1 MTAGREHFALDWLK
15 DELDETL
22 KVARQA
28 LESYSESGRD
38 ATRMRSCLTALHQVH
53 GTLLMLEL
61 TGVTVLSDE
70 LEQLAQAMH
79 DGAIVDLDA
88 AQQLLMQ
95 GILQLP
101 AHLEEIQKGLP
112 DTRRAVLVLAN
123 EIRLARGEQSFSD
136 AASLTPSELLL
147 PADDQALDRFDQI
160 DGADKARKIRGAFQ
174 QVLLSLLKGR
184 GREDAAAVLSK
195 VAVGLERICEGA
207 PIVVLWRAL
216 GAYLGSVAA
225 VGDALSGDVVKVLR
239 RVDAEIKNLA
249 TLGREALLQPVNT
262 VLVGVLV
269 DAATQRGADNIEL
282 RQIADALALEAG
294 SQTAAISGRE
304 AMQHA
309 ASALREDLA
318 AIKDELD
325 MFVRS
330 DERTTDG
337 FKQLAAP
344 LRQIGSTLSILGF
357 ESSREILADQ
367 SSALNAALE
376 SGVIDDAVLMSIAG
390 ALIQVDENL
399 AALGRSRT
407 SMLAG
412 TSEAAAI
419 ISDAQVAVLNEARS
433 GLEETKHAVVDYIT
447 AQWDVDQLE
456 AIPDLLGAI
465 KGALAIVPL
474 AMPASLL
481 GQCADYVRNHLL
493 LGEKPDWQALD
504 HFADAISGIDYF
516 LERLIAEGAPPGD
529 EILVV
534 VQRSLAALGVAG
546 LEPDEVTT
554 EPVLL
559 EAVAEPGEATA
570 EPVVTEP
577 AEATA
582 ELVVS
587 EPAEAA
593 AEPAVIEPAEAA
605 VEPAAEPGRDEPV
618 SDEPDSDVPVG
629 EVSTGDVSAS
639 PGGEFSLELLDE
651 SEPESP
657 ELSSKP
663 PEPPDL
669 SLEQLDLSP
678 EPPELSLEPLDLS
691 PEPPELS
698 LEPPELSLEPPEPS
712 PEPPEPSLEPSL
724 EPMDEQPVGAVADD
738 EERSPIVEAV
748 EFSLDETEFDTL
760 AEPPAPELPAADE
773 DPGLLQV
780 EADVEAPLEQQAP
793 LAAEVQEPVVII
805 DEDFDEEI
813 VEIFAEEVTEVLQ
826 AVDDWLPR
834 WADGFDNEEALTET
848 RRAFHTLKGSGRM
861 VGAELIGK
869 LAWSIENMLNRI
881 MDGTIEP
888 HDQLV
893 SLIREA
899 GALIPS
905 LSEAFRARQP
915 VEGKSVAAIVER
927 ADVLSS
933 GGRIEELDA
942 PVEIPE
948 DVEPAAVAEDQQM
961 PTVEASQEPDLNE
974 PELVDPELVG
984 LELDEPILD
993 EPEPV
998 VIESPAEVAAAE
1010 MPQGVTSH
1018 AADEPDAL
1026 AGDESETLADS
1037 VKDHD
1042 VMALFEEEAN
1052 RHLEILESRFNSEDD
1067 IAELELDETVM
1078 RALHTLRGSAAMAGI
1093 DAVAGIATPL
1103 YEAATAFRDTMQPIT
1118 PDLFDFLQQGVFAL
1132 RRCLDALGVGHEP
1145 DEDHALFESEARRI
1159 LAELG
1164 ADHASGAASLLQLEG
1179 TPVLLGAGDQLIHW
1193 REHGAPSDGLVDV
1206 VAALHEVRNECQSRG
1221 MDGVADLCDGLIE
1234 SYEYFEAVPLS
1245 EAAFESLGEGHEL
1258 LLDVFDRI
1266 AADQELPDMVP
1277 MVGKLAAARLD
1288 EPEIVS
1294 APANVDTELNSAKLL
1309 EFPTVG
1315 AEAPTDA
1322 GSELPELELQA
1333 QPDETQADET
1343 LSDQAEPAAE
1353 HQNVARRA
1361 PRLPDDVDEEI
1372 LEIFFEE
1379 ADELLES
1386 IDQGVHEWFEARD
1399 NRVYLENLLRALH
1412 TLKGGARL
1420 AGLMELGDETHALE
1434 SYLVA
1439 LQNEETDPDDE
1450 FFSDLQRRHDELA
1463 TTVLLLKAA
1472 AHGEELDPESIPVGM
1487 DDSVES
1493 ELLGADPA
1501 ETNAE
1506 PQVAATQAP
1515 EVAAADELQV
1525 APAEEPIVPEVPAQT
1540 QTAEVVPLAP
1550 ETETEPQVPT
1560 PARTNEPREMVRVAA
1575 TLLEEL
1581 VNLAGENSIIRSR
1594 IEQVINDFSGSL
1606 SEMET
1611 TIERVREQL
1620 RRLEIE
1626 TEAQVLFRHTRGDG
1640 PVYDEFDPLEMDRYS
1655 QLQQVSKSLSETA
1668 SDMLDLKE
1676 TLANKARE
1684 SETLLIQQ
1692 ARVNTEL
1699 QEGLMRTRMV
1709 PFSRLLP
1716 RLRRIVRQVARDLG
1730 KQVEFHAYNAEGELD
1745 RNVLERIVP
1754 ALEHMLR
1761 NSVDHGIEAPKL
1773 RSNFG
1778 KPELGRID
1786 LRLSREAGDV
1796 VIEITDDGAGIDVE
1810 TVRAKAIERGLMS
1823 ADAWMADDDILQ
1835 FVLAPGFTTAKV
1847 VTQISGR
1854 GVGMDVVHSAVK
1866 ELGGAIDI
1874 MSMPGKGTRF
1884 TVRLPFTVS
1893 VSRALMVSVGE
1904 DTYAVPLNNIE
1915 GIVRVSTRELAE
1927 LSDPKGMGFEYAGVP
1942 YKVRYLGTYI
1952 GREYAPRPDQT
1963 SVPMVLIRSGDQALA
1978 VHVDSV
1984 QGSREIVVKSLGPQ
1998 FAGVGGISG
2007 ATILGDGSV
2016 VVILDLITLIRAQTG
2031 TSAQVRSERPQY
2043 ARDPARPKCVMVVD
2057 DSVTVRKVTSRLLER
2072 QGMDVIVAKDG
2083 VEAIALLQERR
2094 PDIILLDIEMPRMDG
2109 FEVARQVRH
2118 DQGLA
2123 ELPIVMISSRT
2134 GSKHQER
2141 AAELGVNRFLGKP
2154 FQESEL
2160 LATID
2165 ELVEI

>member
-1 MTAGREHFALDWLK
+1 
-15 DELDETL
+15 
-22 KVARQA
+22 
-28 LESYSESGRD
+28 
-38 ATRMRSCLTALHQVH
+38 
-53 GTLLMLEL
+53 
-61 TGVTVLSDE
+61 
-70 LEQLAQAMH
+70 
-79 DGAIVDLDA
+79 
-88 AQQLLMQ
+88 
-95 GILQLP
+95 
-101 AHLEEIQKGLP
+101 
-112 DTRRAVLVLAN
+112 
-123 EIRLARGEQSFSD
+123 
-136 AASLTPSELLL
+136 
-147 PADDQALDRFDQI
+147 
-160 DGADKARKIRGAFQ
+160 
-174 QVLLSLLKGR
+174 
-184 GREDAAAVLSK
+184 
-195 VAVGLERICEGA
+195 
-207 PIVVLWRAL
+207 
-216 GAYLGSVAA
+216 
-225 VGDALSGDVVKVLR
+225 
-239 RVDAEIKNLA
+239 
-249 TLGREALLQPVNT
+249 
-262 VLVGVLV
+262 
-269 DAATQRGADNIEL
+269 
-282 RQIADALALEAG
+282 
-294 SQTAAISGRE
+294 
-304 AMQHA
+304 
-309 ASALREDLA
+309 
-318 AIKDELD
+318 
-325 MFVRS
+325 
-330 DERTTDG
+330 
-337 FKQLAAP
+337 
-344 LRQIGSTLSILGF
+344 
-357 ESSREILADQ
+357 
-367 SSALNAALE
+367 
-376 SGVIDDAVLMSIAG
+376 
-390 ALIQVDENL
+390 
-399 AALGRSRT
+399 
-407 SMLAG
+407 
-412 TSEAAAI
+412 
-419 ISDAQVAVLNEARS
+419 
-433 GLEETKHAVVDYIT
+433 
-447 AQWDVDQLE
+447 
-456 AIPDLLGAI
+456 
-465 KGALAIVPL
+465 
-474 AMPASLL
+474 
-481 GQCADYVRNHLL
+481 
-493 LGEKPDWQALD
+493 
-504 HFADAISGIDYF
+504 
-516 LERLIAEGAPPGD
+516 
-529 EILVV
+529 
-534 VQRSLAALGVAG
+534 
-546 LEPDEVTT
+546 
-554 EPVLL
+554 
-559 EAVAEPGEATA
+559 
-570 EPVVTEP
+570 
-577 AEATA
+577 
-582 ELVVS
+582 
-587 EPAEAA
+587 
-593 AEPAVIEPAEAA
+593 
-605 VEPAAEPGRDEPV
+605 
-618 SDEPDSDVPVG
+618 
-629 EVSTGDVSAS
+629 
-639 PGGEFSLELLDE
+639 
-651 SEPESP
+651 
-657 ELSSKP
+657 
-663 PEPPDL
+663 
-669 SLEQLDLSP
+669 
-678 EPPELSLEPLDLS
+678 
-691 PEPPELS
+691 
-698 LEPPELSLEPPEPS
+698 
-712 PEPPEPSLEPSL
+712 
-724 EPMDEQPVGAVADD
+724 
-738 EERSPIVEAV
+738 
-748 EFSLDETEFDTL
+748 
-760 AEPPAPELPAADE
+760 
-773 DPGLLQV
+773 
-780 EADVEAPLEQQAP
+780 
-793 LAAEVQEPVVII
+793 
-805 DEDFDEEI
+805 
-813 VEIFAEEVTEVLQ
+813 
-826 AVDDWLPR
+826 
-834 WADGFDNEEALTET
+834 
-848 RRAFHTLKGSGRM
+848 
-861 VGAELIGK
+861 
-869 LAWSIENMLNRI
+869 
-881 MDGTIEP
+881 
-888 HDQLV
+888 
-893 SLIREA
+893 
-899 GALIPS
+899 
-905 LSEAFRARQP
+905 
-915 VEGKSVAAIVER
+915 
-927 ADVLSS
+927 VLSS

-948 DVEPAAVAEDQQM
+948 DVEPAAAAEDQQM

-1010 MPQGVTSH
+1010 VPQSVTSQ
-1018 AADEPDAL
+1018 AADEPDTL

-1037 VKDHD
+1037 AKDRD

-1288 EPEIVS
+1288 EPGIVS
-1294 APANVDTELNSAKLL
+1294 APANVDMELNSAELL

-1315 AEAPTDA
+1315 TEAQTDA

-1333 QPDETQADET
+1333 QPDETQAGET
-1343 LSDQAEPAAE
+1343 LSDRAEPAAE

-1472 AHGEELDPESIPVGM
+1472 AHGEEVDPESIPVGM

-1501 ETNAE
+1501 ETDAE
-1506 PQVAATQAP
+1506 PQVAA
-1515 EVAAADELQV
+1515 ADELEV

-2118 DQGLA
+2118 NQGLA

>member
-38 ATRMRSCLTALHQVH
+38 ATRMRNCLTALHQVH

-79 DGAIVDLDA
+79 DGVVVDLDA

-112 DTRRAVLVLAN
+112 DTRRSVLVLAN
-123 EIRLARGEQSFSD
+123 DIRLARGEQGFSD

-147 PADDQALDRFDQI
+147 PADDEALDRFDQI

-225 VGDALSGDVVKVLR
+225 AGEALSGDVVKVLR

-269 DAATQRGADNIEL
+269 DAATQRGAENIEL

-318 AIKDELD
+318 AIKDDLD
-325 MFVRS
+325 MLVRS
-330 DERTTDG
+330 DERTADS

-344 LRQIGSTLSILGF
+344 LRQVGSTLSILGF

-367 SSALNAALE
+367 ASALNAALE
-376 SGVIDDAVLMSIAG
+376 TGVIDDAVLMSIAG

-399 AALGRSRT
+399 AALGRSRAST
-407 SMLAG
+407 LAG

-447 AQWDVDQLE
+447 AQWDVSRLE
-456 AIPDLLGAI
+456 AIPDLLDAV

-474 AMPASLL
+474 AMPALQL
-481 GQCADYVRNHLL
+481 GQCADYVRDHLL
-493 LGEKPDWQALD
+493 RGEKPDWQALD
-504 HFADAISGIDYF
+504 HFADAISGVDYF

-546 LEPDEVTT
+546 LDPDEVTS

-559 EAVAEPGEATA
+559 EAVEEPAETA
-570 EPVVTEP
+570 AESVVTEP
-577 AEATA
+577 VETAVQPVVAEPV
-582 ELVVS
+582 ES
-587 EPAEAA
+587 S
-593 AEPAVIEPAEAA
+593 AEPAV
-605 VEPAAEPGRDEPV
+605 AEPVRDEPLSDEPV
-618 SDEPDSDVPVG
+618 SDEPVSDA
-629 EVSTGDVSAS
+629 SADDVSAS
-639 PGGEFSLELLDE
+639 PGSEFSLELLEE
-651 SEPESP
+651 SEPEPPALLEES
-657 ELSSKP
+657 E
-663 PEPPDL
+663 PEPPAL
-669 SLEQLDLSP
+669 LEESEP
-678 EPPELSLEPLDLS
+678 EPPAL
-691 PEPPELS
+691 
-698 LEPPELSLEPPEPS
+698 
-712 PEPPEPSLEPSL
+712 SL
-724 EPMDEQPVGAVADD
+724 EPMDEQPVDAMADD
-738 EERSPIVEAV
+738 EDPSPIVEAV
-748 EFSLDETEFDTL
+748 EFSLEEPEFDTL
-760 AEPPAPELPAADE
+760 AEPTAPELPAR
-773 DPGLLQV
+773 
-780 EADVEAPLEQQAP
+780 EANAGVVDVQAP
-793 LAAEVQEPVVII
+793 PERQVPVTVEIQEPAPTI
-805 DEDFDEEI
+805 DEEFDEEI

-834 WADGFDNEEALTET
+834 WAAGFDNEEALTET

-881 MDGTIEP
+881 MDGTIDP
-888 HDQLV
+888 HDQVV

-899 GALIPS
+899 GSLIPS
-905 LSEAFRARQP
+905 LTEAFRARQP
-915 VEGKSVAAIVER
+915 VQGESVAAIVER

-933 GGRIEELDA
+933 GGRIEELGA
-942 PVEIPE
+942 PVEIP
-948 DVEPAAVAEDQQM
+948 DDAQVETETEAEAQQM
-961 PTVEASQEPDLNE
+961 PAGEASQEPDLDEPDQHE
-974 PELVDPELVG
+974 PEAV
-984 LELDEPILD
+984 IL
-993 EPEPV
+993 
-998 VIESPAEVAAAE
+998 ESPVEAAPAE
-1010 MPQGVTSH
+1010 MPHSATPD
-1018 AADEPDAL
+1018 AADELDTRPEE
-1026 AGDESETLADS
+1026 ESETLAGS
-1037 VKDHD
+1037 AAKDPE

-1052 RHLEILESRFNSEDD
+1052 RHLEILESRLNSEDD

-1093 DAVAGIATPL
+1093 AAVAGVATPL
-1103 YEAATAFRDTMQPIT
+1103 YEVATAFRNTMQPIT

-1132 RRCLDALGVGHEP
+1132 RRCLDALSHGQEP
-1145 DEDHALFESEARRI
+1145 DEDQALFESEARRI

-1164 ADHASGAASLLQLEG
+1164 TDDASGVASLMQLEG

-1193 REHGAPSDGLVDV
+1193 RERGAPSDGLVDV
-1206 VAALHEVRNECQSRG
+1206 VAALHEVRNECQSRR

-1234 SYEYFEAVPLS
+1234 SYEIFEAAPLS
-1245 EAAFESLGEGHEL
+1245 AAAFESLDEGHEL
-1258 LLDVFDRI
+1258 LLEVFDRI
-1266 AADQELPDMVP
+1266 AADQEPPDMALV
-1277 MVGKLAAARLD
+1277 VGKLAAARLE
-1288 EPEIVS
+1288 EPEAAS
-1294 APANVDTELNSAKLL
+1294 APADADAERNSAELLTFPSVDTQ
-1309 EFPTVG
+1309 V
-1315 AEAPTDA
+1315 
-1322 GSELPELELQA
+1322 PELELQA
-1333 QPDETQADET
+1333 PLDETQADEA

-1353 HQNVARRA
+1353 QQNVARRA
-1361 PRLPDDVDEEI
+1361 RTLPDDVDEEI

-1386 IDQGVHEWFEARD
+1386 IDHGVHEWFDARD

-1420 AGLMELGDETHALE
+1420 AGLMELGDQTHALE

-1439 LQNEETDPDDE
+1439 VQNDETDPGDE

-1463 TTVLLLKAA
+1463 MTVSLLKAA
-1472 AHGEELDPESIPVGM
+1472 AHGEEVDPESMPLEM
-1487 DDSVES
+1487 DGAVES
-1493 ELLGADPA
+1493 PVLDDDPEEADA
-1501 ETNAE
+1501 E
-1506 PQVAATQAP
+1506 P
-1515 EVAAADELQV
+1515 EVAAAQAPEVV
-1525 APAEEPIVPEVPAQT
+1525 APADEPIAPAGPART

-1550 ETETEPQVPT
+1550 EAETATDAKPQVQT
-1560 PARTNEPREMVRVAA
+1560 AARPNEPREMVRVAA

-1606 SEMET
+1606 EEMET

-1745 RNVLERIVP
+1745 RNVLERMVP

-1761 NSVDHGIEAPKL
+1761 NSVDHGIEMPKL

-1778 KPELGRID
+1778 KPEMGRID

-1796 VIEITDDGAGIDVE
+1796 VIEITDDGAGIDIE

-1835 FVLAPGFTTAKV
+1835 FVLAPGFTTAKA

-2016 VVILDLITLIRAQTG
+2016 VVILDLITLIRAHSG

-2043 ARDPARPKCVMVVD
+2043 ARDPARPTCVMVVD

-2072 QGMDVIVAKDG
+2072 QGMDVVVAKDG

-2154 FQESEL
+2154 FQESDL

-2165 ELVEI
+2165 ELVDI

>member
-22 KVARQA
+22 KVARLA
-28 LESYSESGRD
+28 LESYSESGQD
-38 ATRMRSCLTALHQVH
+38 ATRMRNCLTALHQVH

-79 DGAIVDLDA
+79 DGTVVDLDA

-101 AHLEEIQKGLP
+101 AHLEEIQTGLP

-123 EIRLARGEQSFSD
+123 DIRLARGERGFSD
-136 AASLTPSELLL
+136 AAGLTPTELLR
-147 PADDQALDRFDQI
+147 PAGSKSLDRFDEI

-184 GREDAAAVLSK
+184 GRDDAAAVLSK

-225 VGDALSGDVVKVLR
+225 AGDALSGDVVKVLR

-249 TLGREALLQPVNT
+249 TIGREALLQPVNT
-262 VLVGVLV
+262 ALVGVLV
-269 DAATQRGADNIEL
+269 DAAIQRGAENVEL

-318 AIKDELD
+318 AIKDQLD

-330 DERTTDG
+330 DERTADG
-337 FKQLAAP
+337 FKQLATP

-357 ESSREILADQ
+357 ESSREILSDQ
-367 SSALNAALE
+367 VSALNAALE
-376 SGVIDDAVLMSIAG
+376 TGVVDDAVLMGIAG

-407 SMLAG
+407 STLAG

-419 ISDAQVAVLNEARS
+419 ISDAQVAVLNEARN
-433 GLEETKHAVVDYIT
+433 GLDETKHAVVDYIT
-447 AQWDVDQLE
+447 AQWDVSRLE
-456 AIPDLLGAI
+456 AIPDLLNAV

-474 AMPASLL
+474 AMPAVLL

-493 LGEKPDWQALD
+493 RGEKPDWQALD
-504 HFADAISGIDYF
+504 HFADAISGVDYF

-546 LEPDEVTT
+546 LDPDEVTA
-554 EPVLL
+554 EPVLM
-559 EAVAEPGEATA
+559 EAVTETA
-570 EPVVTEP
+570 E
-577 AEATA
+577 AEN
-582 ELVVS
+582 
-587 EPAEAA
+587 EAA
-593 AEPAVIEPAEAA
+593 RDERA
-605 VEPAAEPGRDEPV
+605 RDEPAR
-618 SDEPDSDVPVG
+618 DEAARDGPAEDP
-629 EVSTGDVSAS
+629 SAS
-639 PGGEFSLELLDE
+639 PDSEFSLELLDE
-651 SEPESP
+651 PE
-657 ELSSKP
+657 
-663 PEPPDL
+663 PEPPTAQEGGARVEEADVAPDAV
-669 SLEQLDLSP
+669 EHVQVDAP
-678 EPPELSLEPLDLS
+678 VAAT
-691 PEPPELS
+691 
-698 LEPPELSLEPPEPS
+698 EPS
-712 PEPPEPSLEPSL
+712 DPSDPSELAL
-724 EPMDEQPVGAVADD
+724 EPMDEQPVGAMADD
-738 EERSPIVEAV
+738 EEPSPIVEAV
-748 EFSLDETEFDTL
+748 EFSREEHEFDAL
-760 AEPPAPELPAADE
+760 AESTAPESPAGDE
-773 DPGLLQV
+773 D
-780 EADVEAPLEQQAP
+780 ADAVDGEAPLEQPVP
-793 LAAEVQEPVVII
+793 LAPVAEEPADVT
-805 DEDFDEEI
+805 DEEFDEEI
-813 VEIFAEEVTEVLQ
+813 VEIFAEEVTEVL
-826 AVDDWLPR
+826 ASVDDWLPQ
-834 WADGFDNEEALTET
+834 WADGYSNEEALTET

-861 VGAELIGK
+861 VGAEVIGK
-869 LAWSIENMLNRI
+869 LAWSIENMLNRV

-888 HDQLV
+888 HEQVV
-893 SLIREA
+893 SLIGEA
-899 GALIPS
+899 SRLIPS

-915 VEGKSVAAIVER
+915 VEEESIAAIVGR

-942 PVEIPE
+942 PVEIPDE
-948 DVEPAAVAEDQQM
+948 AE
-961 PTVEASQEPDLNE
+961 VEADFESGPDMEAQQISTVGTSQEPDLHE
-974 PELVDPELVG
+974 PEVDVPETVAV
-984 LELDEPILD
+984 DEP
-993 EPEPV
+993 
-998 VIESPAEVAAAE
+998 
-1010 MPQGVTSH
+1010 
-1018 AADEPDAL
+1018 
-1026 AGDESETLADS
+1026 ETLADS
-1037 VKDHD
+1037 AKDPK

-1052 RHLEILESRFNSEDD
+1052 RQLEILESRFNSEDD
-1067 IAELELDETVM
+1067 IAELELDEAVM

-1093 DAVAGIATPL
+1093 DGVAGVATPL
-1103 YEAATAFRDTMQPIT
+1103 YEVATAFRDTMQTIT

-1132 RRCLDALGVGHEP
+1132 RRSLDALGAGNEP
-1145 DEDHALFESEARRI
+1145 DEDQSLFESEARRI
-1159 LAELG
+1159 IAELG
-1164 ADHASGAASLLQLEG
+1164 ADHASGLSSLLQLDG
-1179 TPVLLGAGDQLIHW
+1179 TSVLVGASDQLIDW
-1193 REHGAPSDGLVDV
+1193 RQSGSPSDGLVDV

-1234 SYEYFEAVPLS
+1234 SYEHFEAVPPS
-1245 EAAFESLGEGHEL
+1245 AAAFESLDEGHEL
-1258 LLDVFDRI
+1258 LLEVFDRI
-1266 AADQELPDMVP
+1266 AADQEPPDMTP
-1277 MVGKLAAARLD
+1277 GVGKLAAARL
-1288 EPEIVS
+1288 EAPETLS
-1294 APANVDTELNSAKLL
+1294 APPKADPELGSAEVFK
-1309 EFPTVG
+1309 FPTVDTK
-1315 AEAPTDA
+1315 APTD
-1322 GSELPELELQA
+1322 GGPDLPGPELQA
-1333 QPDETQADET
+1333 QPEETPP
-1343 LSDQAEPAAE
+1343 DQAGPAAE
-1353 HQNVARRA
+1353 QRNVARRTLQ
-1361 PRLPDDVDEEI
+1361 LPDDVDEEI

-1386 IDQGVHEWFEARD
+1386 IDHGVHEWIDARD
-1399 NRVYLENLLRALH
+1399 NRVYLENLLRDLH

-1434 SYLVA
+1434 SHLVA
-1439 LQNEETDPDDE
+1439 VQNEEAAPDDE

-1472 AHGEELDPESIPVGM
+1472 AQGEEIDPESVPAGV
-1487 DDSVES
+1487 DAPVES
-1493 ELLGADPA
+1493 QLPDDEPA
-1501 ETNAE
+1501 EANAE
-1506 PQVAATQAP
+1506 P
-1515 EVAAADELQV
+1515 EVAAAKDLEV
-1525 APAEEPIVPEVPAQT
+1525 ATAEEPIVPVEPAEL
-1540 QTAEVVPLAP
+1540 QTAEVAPLDLETEP
-1550 ETETEPQVPT
+1550 ETESQAQT
-1560 PARTNEPREMVRVAA
+1560 PARASEPREMVRVSA

-1581 VNLAGENSIIRSR
+1581 VNLAGENSIVRSR

-1606 SEMET
+1606 EEMET

-1626 TEAQVLFRHTRGDG
+1626 TEAQVLFRHARGDG

-1668 SDMLDLKE
+1668 SDMLELKE
-1676 TLANKARE
+1676 TLANKVRE

-1730 KQVEFHAYNAEGELD
+1730 KQVEFHAFNAEGELD
-1745 RNVLERIVP
+1745 RNVLERMVP

-1761 NSVDHGIEAPKL
+1761 NSVDHGIEMPNV

-1835 FVLAPGFTTAKV
+1835 FVLAPGFTTAKE

-1866 ELGGAIDI
+1866 ELGGSIDI

-1893 VSRALMVSVGE
+1893 VSRALMVSVG
-1904 DTYAVPLNNIE
+1904 DDMYAVPLNNIE
-1915 GIVRVSTRELAE
+1915 GIVRVATRELAE

-1942 YKVRYLGTYI
+1942 YRVRYLGSYI
-1952 GREYAPRPDQT
+1952 GREYVPRPDQT
-1963 SVPMVLIRSGDQALA
+1963 SVPMVLFRSGDQALA

-2016 VVILDLITLIRAQTG
+2016 VVILDLITLIRADTG
-2031 TSAQVRSERPQY
+2031 ASTQVRSERPQY
-2043 ARDPARPKCVMVVD
+2043 ASDPARPKCVMVVD

-2072 QGMDVIVAKDG
+2072 QGMEVIVAKDG
-2083 VEAIALLQERR
+2083 VEAMALLQERR

-2118 DQGLA
+2118 DQGFA
-2123 ELPIVMISSRT
+2123 ELPIVIISSRT

-2141 AAELGVNRFLGKP
+2141 ATELGVNRFLGKP

-2160 LATID
+2160 LAIID